1 MNRTEFY
8 EIVKNENLDRYPIGD
23 SKQVSIAPYVF
34 GCVYVDGNWCV
45 YENDERGES
54 NIIFRY
60 QIEDEGLDSLL
71 SILRKKK
78 RRDELMK
85 KMRR

>member
-8 EIVKNENLDRYPIGD
+8 EIIKNENLDKYPIGD
-23 SKQVSIAPYVF
+23 SKELSITPYVV
-34 GCVYVDGNWCV
+34 GCVYIDGDWCV
-45 YENDERGES
+45 YENDERGEA
-54 NIIFRY
+54 NIISRH
-60 QIEDEGLDSLL
+60 QIEQEGLDVVL

-85 KMRR
+85 KTRR